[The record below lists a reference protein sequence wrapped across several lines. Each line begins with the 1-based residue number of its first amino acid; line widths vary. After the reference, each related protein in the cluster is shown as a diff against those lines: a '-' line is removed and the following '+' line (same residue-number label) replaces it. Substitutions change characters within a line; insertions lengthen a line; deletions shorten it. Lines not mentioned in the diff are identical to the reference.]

1 MPSSRAQWIWQ
12 IGLISL
18 LLWAGYSY
26 FTASAEARLLAD
38 QLDVALD
45 SIEVA
50 VDAHELVKAT
60 SDSLIALQDRN
71 EEVTDSIITEAEG
84 AVEEAV
90 TGTDE
95 ALAAARNA
103 AADLPIVQAA
113 LDLVT
118 EELGL
123 GAAEYGI
130 YEACLGAGWLV
141 GTLLIARFGAGIRTG
156 RLVLAG
162 MLLDG
167 LTYIPFFWISSY
179 GTFLF
184 AIFIHGLSI
193 PLITVGR
200 TTMIQRHYP
209 RERLGRI
216 FALVAIT
223 VQGFTALSL
232 FAAGVALQELN
243 AKELYLIAGVCGA
256 ACGLIGLSFRAL
268 RTSR

>member
-1 MPSSRAQWIWQ
+1 MLPSSGPQWAFQ
-12 IGLISL
+12 IVVLVILAVVGR
-18 LLWAGYSY
+18 SY

-38 QLDVALD
+38 QLEVALD

-118 EELGL
+118 EELEEERDANAVFRATS
-123 GAAEYGI
+123 AAEI
-130 YEACLGAGWLV
+130 FAG
-141 GTLLIARFGAGIRTG
+141 
-156 RLVLAG
+156 
-162 MLLDG
+162 
-167 LTYIPFFWISSY
+167 
-179 GTFLF
+179 
-184 AIFIHGLSI
+184 
-193 PLITVGR
+193 
-200 TTMIQRHYP
+200 QQ
-209 RERLGRI
+209 RERVLGMQLISERTAASTEI
-216 FALVAIT
+216 TRLNTALTISMQESDAWQRAASPGALTQIWKQGRAALVA
-223 VQGFTALSL
+223 
-232 FAAGVALQELN
+232 VAIVLAVSN
-243 AKELYLIAGVCGA
+243 
-256 ACGLIGLSFRAL
+256 
-268 RTSR
+268 

>member
-103 AADLPIVQAA
+103 AADLPIIQAA
-113 LDLVT
+113 LDRVT
-118 EELGL
+118 TELEEERDANAVFRATS
-123 GAAEYGI
+123 AAEI
-130 YEACLGAGWLV
+130 FAG
-141 GTLLIARFGAGIRTG
+141 
-156 RLVLAG
+156 
-162 MLLDG
+162 
-167 LTYIPFFWISSY
+167 
-179 GTFLF
+179 
-184 AIFIHGLSI
+184 
-193 PLITVGR
+193 
-200 TTMIQRHYP
+200 QQ
-209 RERLGRI
+209 RERVLGMQLISERTAASTEI
-216 FALVAIT
+216 TRLNTALTISMQESDAWQRAASPGALTQIWKQGRAALVA
-223 VQGFTALSL
+223 
-232 FAAGVALQELN
+232 VAIVLAVSN
-243 AKELYLIAGVCGA
+243 
-256 ACGLIGLSFRAL
+256 
-268 RTSR
+268 

>member
-84 AVEEAV
+84 AVEEAM

-103 AADLPIVQAA
+103 AAGLPIVQAA
-113 LDLVT
+113 LDRAT
-118 EELGL
+118 EELEEERDANAVFRATS
-123 GAAEYGI
+123 AAEI
-130 YEACLGAGWLV
+130 FAG
-141 GTLLIARFGAGIRTG
+141 
-156 RLVLAG
+156 
-162 MLLDG
+162 
-167 LTYIPFFWISSY
+167 
-179 GTFLF
+179 
-184 AIFIHGLSI
+184 
-193 PLITVGR
+193 
-200 TTMIQRHYP
+200 QQ
-209 RERLGRI
+209 RERVIGMQLISERTAASTEITTLNTALTLSMAESAAWQRAASPGALTQIWKQGRA
-216 FALVAIT
+216 ALVA
-223 VQGFTALSL
+223 
-232 FAAGVALQELN
+232 VAIVLAVSN
-243 AKELYLIAGVCGA
+243 
-256 ACGLIGLSFRAL
+256 
-268 RTSR
+268 

>member
-118 EELGL
+118 EELEEERDANAVFRATS
-123 GAAEYGI
+123 AAEI
-130 YEACLGAGWLV
+130 FAG
-141 GTLLIARFGAGIRTG
+141 
-156 RLVLAG
+156 
-162 MLLDG
+162 
-167 LTYIPFFWISSY
+167 
-179 GTFLF
+179 
-184 AIFIHGLSI
+184 
-193 PLITVGR
+193 
-200 TTMIQRHYP
+200 QQ
-209 RERLGRI
+209 RERVLGMQLISERTAASTEI
-216 FALVAIT
+216 TRLNTALTISMQESDAWQRAASPGALTQIWKQGRAALVA
-223 VQGFTALSL
+223 
-232 FAAGVALQELN
+232 VAIVLAVSN
-243 AKELYLIAGVCGA
+243 
-256 ACGLIGLSFRAL
+256 
-268 RTSR
+268 

>member
-118 EELGL
+118 EELEEERVANAVFRATS
-123 GAAEYGI
+123 AAEI
-130 YEACLGAGWLV
+130 FAG
-141 GTLLIARFGAGIRTG
+141 
-156 RLVLAG
+156 
-162 MLLDG
+162 
-167 LTYIPFFWISSY
+167 
-179 GTFLF
+179 
-184 AIFIHGLSI
+184 
-193 PLITVGR
+193 
-200 TTMIQRHYP
+200 QQ
-209 RERLGRI
+209 RERVLGMQLISERTAASTEI
-216 FALVAIT
+216 TRLNTALTISMQESDAWQRAASPGALTQIWKQGRAALVA
-223 VQGFTALSL
+223 
-232 FAAGVALQELN
+232 VAIVLAVSN
-243 AKELYLIAGVCGA
+243 
-256 ACGLIGLSFRAL
+256 
-268 RTSR
+268 